1 MNRNEDMA
9 VPSTGEEKT
18 IVALRESPARDIWE
32 DPN

>member
-9 VPSTGEEKT
+9 VPSTGEKT
-18 IVALRESPARDIWE
+18 IVALRESTARDIWK